1 MVDGGSAY
9 LRTGGHD
16 LHMVEVLV
24 DPQWPANVSL
34 DLLRRAHQLAVDL
47 RCGFDPSANATA
59 DDVNRAISWMESA
72 LALARRIDPSV
83 RGWLI
88 DAGGGNPG
96 PSAVNDTPAP
106 DEFTLSRM
114 TKGVA
119 MRYGDIEE
127 RSLSERLTEILGDA
141 AQAARVLAEIRR
153 PSRRMIDAGLREEDR
168 HVLGWKPE
176 TCHGSADLC
185 LAMVVDAMIKAELD
199 EMRHEMTFD
208 VEGIVDGGMKA
219 EKALR

>member
-1 MVDGGSAY
+1 
-9 LRTGGHD
+9 
-16 LHMVEVLV
+16 
-24 DPQWPANVSL
+24 
-34 DLLRRAHQLAVDL
+34 
-47 RCGFDPSANATA
+47 
-59 DDVNRAISWMESA
+59 
-72 LALARRIDPSV
+72 
-83 RGWLI
+83 
-88 DAGGGNPG
+88 
-96 PSAVNDTPAP
+96 
-106 DEFTLSRM
+106 M

-153 PSRRMIDAGLREEDR
+153 PSRRMIEAGLREEDR

-199 EMRHEMTFD
+199 EMRHQMALVELTAEFD
-208 VEGIVDGGMKA
+208 QNLAELKA
-219 EKALR
+219 PEVREQIETAMASRGRVTPRPKAGA